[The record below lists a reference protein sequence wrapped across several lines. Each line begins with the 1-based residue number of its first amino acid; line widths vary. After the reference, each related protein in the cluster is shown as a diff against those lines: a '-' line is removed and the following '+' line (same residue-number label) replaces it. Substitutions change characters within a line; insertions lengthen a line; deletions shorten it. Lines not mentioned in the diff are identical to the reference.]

1 MVKAVLVFTLFL
13 SSVSYAQF
21 WNFGDKPKPT
31 GEGRIQ
37 AELDK
42 LSDLNIQSGGEFE
55 DKFNRIMK
63 AVNDIL
69 EEEKLICSGEVAGPA
84 GILTSRDQKQ
94 VCFREMKKSY
104 AVYIEKSFEV
114 KRKYLGVLHQKKLE
128 DLEKI
133 KKSQLEQLERAF

>member
-1 MVKAVLVFTLFL
+1 MVRTVLISFLF
-13 SSVSYAQF
+13 SISAYAQF
-21 WNFGDKPKPT
+21 WNFGDKPET
-31 GEGRIQ
+31 NGASRVQ
-37 AELDK
+37 AELEK
-42 LSDLNIQSGGEFE
+42 LSDLNIKAGGEFE
-55 DKFNRIMK
+55 DKFNQVMK
-63 AVNDIL
+63 SVNNIL
-69 EEEKLICSGEVAGPA
+69 EEEKLICSGEVAGPN

-104 AVYIEKSFEV
+104 AQYIEKSFEI